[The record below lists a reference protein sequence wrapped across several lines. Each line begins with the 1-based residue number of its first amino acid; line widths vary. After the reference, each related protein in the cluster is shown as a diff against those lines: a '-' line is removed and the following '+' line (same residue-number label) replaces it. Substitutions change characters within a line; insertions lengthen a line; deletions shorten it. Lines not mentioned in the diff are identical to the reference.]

1 MLEQLTSELAESVA
15 RVWRP
20 REELGFVQWC
30 RDNITLRES
39 ESPDYAGRYTP
50 AMVTPVA
57 RLFEQFLDDPTQ
69 RLLVLSKCS
78 QSSAS
83 SHALFEIV
91 RRVER
96 GVPGN
101 IVYVIHSAEEARN
114 IGHRLDALL
123 ADCVRAADIVDEVP
137 ADDKSTLVKRL
148 PGKTIWLTG
157 AGSAGALASKPG
169 VSLVVVDEV
178 DKHKLLKGE
187 AETIELA
194 SQRGK
199 TVGDRK
205 VVAFSTPTTDDGQI
219 WRAFLDGSRME
230 YVCPCP
236 QCREMIPLEVSQ
248 LRWGHCKDLAGEYDL
263 HRVLEETLV
272 ECPECHGTFP
282 DDGKRGMVDAGEWRP
297 TNYHEEVDELLEEE
311 AGDGGGEGGEIGP
324 RPRWQPGVMSARL
337 GDMHSFWPGS
347 SWGDLAVERIKVGSD
362 PLKLHGF
369 LNNREGK
376 PFKQGAMAAV
386 ELRHVDALRGAY
398 RRGSVPVDPDIVVFA
413 ADTQDAAW
421 KWAIC
426 AFKEGDCYVS
436 DYGISL
442 SWREVMERARDG
454 VIYEGDERMA
464 NICGVDEGGHRAR
477 EVRKNV
483 LPLAPWFVPMKGLG
497 GLQVRSVLG
506 WRSHQVD
513 PDADASRGQAV
524 ETVECLTF
532 DDDGFKRE
540 LYRDRILSGKKQRD
554 GLAGRSIWFPIDMDE
569 SFARE
574 LCAEQLVKGENPKT
588 GKIGWYWRVKG
599 ANDFGDAVKMCLI
612 LHAASA
618 AHLRGGLKMED

>member
-1 MLEQLTSELAESVA
+1 MQVAIGERMSALLDESLK
-15 RVWRP
+15 RVWMP
-20 REELGFVQWC
+20 REELGFVDWC
-30 RDNITLRES
+30 RQNITLRES

-50 AMVTPVA
+50 EMVTPVA
-57 RLFEQFLDDPTQ
+57 KLFEQFLDDPSM
-69 RLLVLSKCS
+69 RLLILSKCS

-123 ADCVRAADIVDEVP
+123 ADCMRTSDIVDEVS

-205 VVAFSTPTTDDGQI
+205 VIAFSTPTTDSGQI
-219 WRAFLDGSRME
+219 WRAYMDGSQSI
-230 YVCPCP
+230 YHCPCP
-236 QCREMIPLEVSQ
+236 ECHAKIPLEVDM

-263 HRVLEETLV
+263 ERVAKETLV
-272 ECPECHGTFP
+272 ECPECHEKF
-282 DDGKRGMVDAGEWRP
+282 DDSQKRWMVDEGEWVP
-297 TNYHEEVDELLEEE
+297 TNYYDDSELELE
-311 AGDGGGEGGEIGP
+311 GEDLGP
-324 RPRWQPGVMSARL
+324 RPRWRPGVMSARL

-347 SWGDLAVERIKVGSD
+347 SWGDIAIEKIKLAGD
-362 PLKLHGF
+362 PLKTHGF

-376 PFKQGAMAAV
+376 PFKEGGTASV
-386 ELRHVDALRGAY
+386 ELRHVESLRGSY
-398 RRGSVPVDPDIVVFA
+398 KRGAVPVRPDLVVFA

-421 KWAIC
+421 KWVIG
-426 AFKEGDCYVS
+426 AFTKDGDFYLS
-436 DYGISL
+436 DYGVSL

-454 VIYEGDERMA
+454 VIYNGEEFMS
-464 NICGVDEGGHRAR
+464 NFCGVDEGGHRTR

-483 LPLAPWFVPMKGLG
+483 LNMGPWFVPMKGLG
-497 GLQVRSVLG
+497 GVQVRTVIG

-513 PDADASRGQAV
+513 PDANPQGGV
-524 ETVECLTF
+524 PIEHVECLTY
-532 DDDGFKRE
+532 DDDTFKRE
-540 LYRDRILSGKKQRD
+540 LYRDRILAGKAQRD
-554 GLAGRSIWFPIDMDE
+554 ALAGRNIYFPADMDE
-569 SFARE
+569 AFARE
-574 LCAEQLVKGENPKT
+574 LCAEQLVKGENPRT
-588 GKIGWYWRVKG
+588 GQIGWYWKVKG
-599 ANDFGDAVKMCLI
+599 ANDFGDATKMCLI
-612 LHAASA
+612 LYACTKAS
-618 AHLRGGLKMED
+618 LKQ

>member
-1 MLEQLTSELAESVA
+1 MINQLHNTLSGMLAESVA

-20 REELGFVQWC
+20 REEAGFVQWC
-30 RDNITLRES
+30 SENITLRES
-39 ESPDYAGRYTP
+39 ESPDYAGRYSP
-50 AMVTPVA
+50 EMVTPVA
-57 RLFEQFLDDPTQ
+57 RLFEDFLDDPQ
-69 RLLVLSKCS
+69 MRLLVLSKCS

-123 ADCVRAADIVDEVP
+123 ADCVAAADIVDEVP

-169 VSLVVVDEV
+169 VSLVVIDEV

-219 WRAFLDGSRME
+219 WRAYLDGSRAD
-230 YVCPCP
+230 YHVPCP
-236 QCREMIPLEVSQ
+236 HCMEMINLEVDM

-263 HRVLEETLV
+263 HRVIEETYV
-272 ECPECHGTFP
+272 DCAEC
-282 DDGKRGMVDAGEWRP
+282 GKQIEHAQKRWMVDNGKWVA
-297 TNYHEEVDELLEEE
+297 TNYHEPVEGVDDELIEDEDAAL
-311 AGDGGGEGGEIGP
+311 
-324 RPRWQPGVMSARL
+324 RPRWKPGVMSARL
-337 GDMHSFWPGS
+337 GDMLSFWPGS
-347 SWGDLAVERIKVGSD
+347 AWGDLAVERIKVGSD

-376 PFKQGAMAAV
+376 PFKQGAMASV
-386 ELRHVDALRGAY
+386 ELRHVEALRGAY
-398 RRGSVPVDPDIVVFA
+398 RRGSVPVEPEMVVFA

-421 KWAIC
+421 KWAMG
-426 AFKEGDCYVS
+426 AFTKDGDFYLS

-442 SWREVMERARDG
+442 AWREVMERAREG
-454 VIYEGDERMA
+454 VQYEGKDYMA
-464 NICGVDEGGHRAR
+464 NFCGVDEGGHRAR

-483 LPLAPWFVPMKGLG
+483 QPLAPWFVPMKGLG
-497 GLQVRSVLG
+497 GLQVRSVIG
-506 WRSHQVD
+506 WRTHQVD

-524 ETVECLTF
+524 DLVECLTF
-532 DDDGFKRE
+532 DDDAFKRE
-540 LYRDRILSGKKQRD
+540 LYRDRILAGKKQRD
-554 GLAGRSIWFPIDMDE
+554 GLAGRNIWFPVDMGE

-574 LCAEQLVKGENPKT
+574 LCAEQLIKGENPKT
-588 GKIGWYWRVKG
+588 GKVGWYWRVRG

-612 LHAASA
+612 LYAASA
-618 AHLRGGLKMED
+618 AFLRK

>member
-1 MLEQLTSELAESVA
+1 MRDLLNQELSSSVS

-20 REELGFVQWC
+20 RDDVGFVDWC
-30 RDNITLRES
+30 RGNITLRES
-39 ESPDYAGRYTP
+39 ESPDYAGRYSP

-57 RLFEQFLDDPTQ
+57 RLFEDFLDDPTM
-69 RLLVLSKCS
+69 RLLILSKCS

-91 RRVER
+91 RRVES

-123 ADCVRAADIVDEVP
+123 ADCVRASDIIDEVS

-205 VVAFSTPTTDDGQI
+205 VIAFSTPTTDSGQI
-219 WRAFLDGSRME
+219 WRAYLDGSRSE
-230 YVCPCP
+230 YLCPCP
-236 QCREMIPLEVSQ
+236 KCDEMISLDVDM
-248 LRWGHCKDLAGEYDL
+248 LRWGHCKDLTGEYDL
-263 HRVLEETLV
+263 AQVEAETTV
-272 ECPECHGTFP
+272 QCPECGEQL
-282 DDGKRGMVDAGEWRP
+282 DERGKRVMVDLGKWVP
-297 TNYHEEVDELLEEE
+297 TNYHDDSEIEI
-311 AGDGGGEGGEIGP
+311 EGVEDAGP
-324 RPRWQPGVMSARL
+324 RPRWRPGVMSARL

-347 SWGDLAVERIKVGSD
+347 SWGDLAVDRIKVSGD
-362 PLKLHGF
+362 PLKMHGF

-376 PFKQGAMAAV
+376 PFKESGMASV
-386 ELRHVDALRGAY
+386 ELRHIESLRGAY
-398 RRGSVPVDPDIVVFA
+398 KRGTVPVKPELVIFA

-421 KWAIC
+421 KWSMG
-426 AFKEGDCYVS
+426 AFTAEGDFYLS
-436 DYGISL
+436 DYGVSL

-454 VIYEGDERMA
+454 VRFEGEDYMA
-464 NICGVDEGGHRAR
+464 HFCGVDEGGHRTR

-483 LPLAPWFVPMKGLG
+483 FNLAPWFVPMKGLG
-497 GLQVRSVLG
+497 GIQVRTVIG
-506 WRSHQVD
+506 WRTHQVD
-513 PDADASRGQAV
+513 PDADPNGNISV
-524 ETVECLTF
+524 DTVECLTY
-532 DDDGFKRE
+532 DDDCFKRE

-554 GLAGRSIWFPIDMDE
+554 ALEGGRNIWFPVDMDE
-569 SFARE
+569 AFARE
-574 LCAEQLVKGENPKT
+574 LCAEQLIKGENPRT
-588 GKIGWYWRVKG
+588 GKVGWYWRVKG

-612 LHAASA
+612 LYAASA
-618 AHLRGGLKMED
+618 AVINR

>member
-1 MLEQLTSELAESVA
+1 MLLSTDIETTLAEMLEESA
-15 RVWRP
+15 RRVWRP
-20 REELGFVQWC
+20 REEIGFGQWC
-30 RDNITLRES
+30 AENIMLRES
-39 ESPDYAGRYTP
+39 ESPDYAGHYTP
-50 AMVTPVA
+50 EMVTPVV
-57 RLFEQFLDDPTQ
+57 RLFEKFLDDPQQ

-123 ADCVRAADIVDEVP
+123 ADCVAANDIVDEVP

-219 WRAFLDGSRME
+219 WRAYLDGSRME
-230 YVCPCP
+230 YRTPCP
-236 QCREMIPLEVSQ
+236 HCAEMIALEVGM

-263 HRVLEETLV
+263 SRVMEETLV
-272 ECPECHGTFP
+272 ECNSC
-282 DDGKRGMVDAGEWRP
+282 GKLIEEKEKRRMVDTGEWVP
-297 TNYHEEVDELLEEE
+297 TNYHEQPVELIEEE
-311 AGDGGGEGGEIGP
+311 GAEP
-324 RPRWQPGVMSARL
+324 RPRWRPGVMSARL
-337 GDMHSFWPGS
+337 GDMVSFWPGS
-347 SWGDLAVERIKVGSD
+347 GWGDMAVERIKVGGD

-398 RRGSVPVDPDIVVFA
+398 KRGTVPVEPELVVFA

-421 KWAIC
+421 KWSIG
-426 AFKEGDCYVS
+426 AFTKSGDFYVS

-454 VIYEGDERMA
+454 VIYNGEARMA
-464 NICGVDEGGHRAR
+464 NFCGVDEGGHRAR

-483 LPLAPWFVPMKGLG
+483 LPLAPWFVAMKGLG

-513 PDADASRGQAV
+513 PDADPKAGV
-524 ETVECLTF
+524 LVDTIECLTF
-532 DDDGFKRE
+532 DDDAFKRE
-540 LYRDRILSGKKQRD
+540 LYRDRIL
-554 GLAGRSIWFPIDMDE
+554 AGRKQQDALTGRNIWFPADMDE

-588 GKIGWYWRVKG
+588 GKVGWYWRVKG

-612 LHAASA
+612 LYAASA
-618 AHLRGGLKMED
+618 PHLRVGMKED

>member
-1 MLEQLTSELAESVA
+1 MLEEEVLGEVGRFVE
-15 RVWRP
+15 RVWKP
-20 REELGFVQWC
+20 REDLGFRAWC
-30 RDNITLRES
+30 EGNIILRES
-39 ESPDYAGRYTP
+39 ESPDYAGNYSGE
-50 AMVTPVA
+50 MVVPVV
-57 RLFEQFLDDPTQ
+57 RLFESFLDDPQ
-69 RLLVLSKCS
+69 MRLLVLSKCS

-123 ADCVRAADIVDEVP
+123 ADCVGASDIVDEVP

-205 VVAFSTPTTDDGQI
+205 VIAFSTPTTEDGQI
-219 WRAFLDGSRME
+219 WRGYLDGSQME
-230 YVCPCP
+230 YRVPCPC
-236 QCREMIPLEVSQ
+236 CTEMIALEVSM

-263 HRVLEETLV
+263 HKVLDETLV
-272 ECPECHGTFP
+272 ECSRCGEKFNDDTKRQMV
-282 DDGKRGMVDAGEWRP
+282 DDGDWCA
-297 TNYHEEVDELLEEE
+297 TNFYEDGAELELN
-311 AGDGGGEGGEIGP
+311 DGEGEPVELGQ

-337 GDMHSFWPGS
+337 GDMVSFWPGS
-347 SWGDLAVERIKVGSD
+347 GWGDLAVERIKTGSD
-362 PLKLHGF
+362 PLKVHGF

-376 PFKQGAMAAV
+376 PFKQGAMASV
-386 ELRHVDALRGAY
+386 ELRHVERLCGSYKRGT
-398 RRGSVPVDPDIVVFA
+398 VPIEPELVLFA
-413 ADTQDAAW
+413 ADTQDSAW
-421 KWAIC
+421 KWAMGC
-426 AFKEGDCYVS
+426 VDKNGDLYVS
-436 DYGISL
+436 DYGVNL
-442 SWREVMERARDG
+442 SWREIIERARDG
-454 VIYEGDERMA
+454 VKFDGADYQS
-464 NICGVDEGGHRAR
+464 NFCGVDEGGHRAR

-497 GLQVRSVLG
+497 GMQVRKVID

-513 PDADASRGQAV
+513 PDLVPGMGQRID
-524 ETVECLTF
+524 TVECLTF
-532 DDDGFKRE
+532 DDDAFKRE
-540 LYRDRILSGKKQRD
+540 LYRDRILSGRKLPD
-554 GLAGRSIWFPIDMDE
+554 GISGRNIWFPTDMDE

-588 GKIGWYWRVKG
+588 GKVGWYWKVKG
-599 ANDFGDAVKMCLI
+599 ANDFGDAVKMLLI
-612 LHAASA
+612 LYAAT
-618 AHLRGGLKMED
+618 R

>member
-1 MLEQLTSELAESVA
+1 MRDLLNQELSSSVS

-20 REELGFVQWC
+20 RDDVGFVDWC
-30 RDNITLRES
+30 RGNITLRES
-39 ESPDYAGRYTP
+39 ESPDYAGRYSP

-57 RLFEQFLDDPTQ
+57 RLFEDFLDDPTM
-69 RLLVLSKCS
+69 RLLILSKCS

-91 RRVER
+91 RRVES

-123 ADCVRAADIVDEVP
+123 ADCVRASDIIDEVS

-205 VVAFSTPTTDDGQI
+205 VVAFSTPTTDSGQI
-219 WRAFLDGSRME
+219 WRAYLDGSRSE
-230 YVCPCP
+230 YLCPCP
-236 QCREMIPLEVSQ
+236 KCDEMISLDVDM
-248 LRWGHCKDLAGEYDL
+248 LRWGHCKDLTGEYDL
-263 HRVLEETLV
+263 AQVEAETTV
-272 ECPECHGTFP
+272 QCPECGEQL
-282 DDGKRGMVDAGEWRP
+282 DERGKRVMVDLGKWVP
-297 TNYHEEVDELLEEE
+297 TNYHDDSEIEI
-311 AGDGGGEGGEIGP
+311 EGMEDAGP
-324 RPRWQPGVMSARL
+324 RPRWRPGVMSARL

-347 SWGDLAVERIKVGSD
+347 SWGDLAVDRIKVSGD
-362 PLKLHGF
+362 PLKMHGF

-376 PFKQGAMAAV
+376 PFKESGMASV
-386 ELRHVDALRGAY
+386 ELRHIESLRGAY
-398 RRGSVPVDPDIVVFA
+398 KRGTVPVKPELVIFA

-421 KWAIC
+421 KWSMG
-426 AFKEGDCYVS
+426 AFTAEGDFYLS
-436 DYGISL
+436 DYGVSL

-454 VIYEGDERMA
+454 VRFEGEDYMA
-464 NICGVDEGGHRAR
+464 HFCGVDEGGHRTR

-483 LPLAPWFVPMKGLG
+483 LNLAPWFVPMKGLG
-497 GLQVRSVLG
+497 GIQVRTVIG
-506 WRSHQVD
+506 WRTHQVD
-513 PDADASRGQAV
+513 PDADPNGSV
-524 ETVECLTF
+524 SVDTVECLTY
-532 DDDGFKRE
+532 DDDCFKRE

-554 GLAGRSIWFPIDMDE
+554 ALEGGRNIWFPVDMDE
-569 SFARE
+569 AFARE
-574 LCAEQLVKGENPKT
+574 LCAEQLIKGENPRT
-588 GKIGWYWRVKG
+588 GKVGWYWRVKG

-612 LHAASA
+612 LYAASA
-618 AHLRGGLKMED
+618 AVINR